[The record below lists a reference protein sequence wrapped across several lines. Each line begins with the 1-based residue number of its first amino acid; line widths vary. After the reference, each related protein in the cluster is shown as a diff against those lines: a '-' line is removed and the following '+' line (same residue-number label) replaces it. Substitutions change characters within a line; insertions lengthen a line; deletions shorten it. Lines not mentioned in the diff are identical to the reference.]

1 MNYIEQRLC
10 TITEDN
16 KEGRRYYNQWEL
28 AKDYMPKVLQSISQY
43 FPHYSLHDETHSE
56 SILNNIVK
64 ILGEEKINRMS
75 VVDLWL
81 LLTSAYYHDT
91 GMYISAED
99 KNKILCPD
107 SEFLKYLAKK
117 QANVSS
123 PMYEYACLFSI
134 KEQKI
139 FYKNEQLTSQN
150 IDALRFLIADYFR
163 SHHAERSAERTGF
176 DLSLNLPGNPIPQ
189 RIIKLLGKIC
199 RAHTQNQSEVLK
211 LPKVE
216 SSGCGT
222 ENCHP
227 LYIACLLRLGD
238 LLDIDTNRV
247 SEVLLS
253 TLPGIPAD
261 SVDYLATNR
270 DITHIHIDQSVIEM
284 TASCKK
290 YEVASLVDKWF
301 EMIKS
306 EVSFQSKNW
315 HLIVPDASFGALPS
329 TGRMIVE
336 LEGYDNFSLDEKPQ
350 FKIDDDRAIE
360 MLQGA
365 GLYDSHS
372 QCIRELLQNAVDATY
387 LRTFKEHRE
396 IQSVEEF
403 QEICAKDDY
412 RIEVIVKK
420 KKIEGDYV
428 YWQVKITDHGI
439 GIAKDELKYLSCTGS
454 SSQNEAKQKIIASM
468 PAWMRPS
475 GTFGIGFQ
483 SVFLITDKV
492 KMETRRW
499 GREDTLELELYNPT
513 GKEKGNILLKTV
525 KDEDRPFGTTICF
538 EVKRHIKPEWNYEK
552 GKECPDIYVDRDYWY
567 NETSR
572 SILERII
579 DFSRFSPVK
588 IQLNDRDMEGEES
601 NHFDFYDE
609 GTGLQVKLARK
620 DEFSKLFFKNQEIR
634 SFSINLPFL
643 DFCINILCGDAKDIL
658 TLNRNEVMEEYR
670 IKLRKDILI
679 STYHYLIKEFD
690 QLPDDDDYDGKGNS
704 TKQLAAAFIDEMIS
718 HTSFKTTIED
728 QKLKEYWEKI
738 KIKSDDNNAQNKT
751 IGELLN
757 SEKTEYIDIVT
768 EIKHISFVVEYKT
781 IVSFCDNTN
790 EVLFRGMSSIFLLRK
805 AHNYFK
811 GIQFNAKGIRISKET
826 TTHFIKEDDDTRK
839 RLIEDVYSLKDRS
852 RVSIGT
858 DNLQAV
864 YDDSS
869 GLSFLYPNRSLY
881 SRENMPCNEKYDA
894 LRINSDWY
902 EPTFYGYNFDVPVM
916 LCPYLHTPDDK
927 LKFLVDDELINYVYE
942 HRYHQEVTKEQI
954 KETYD
959 MFHEDFK
966 KVEERLSREDKL
978 I

>member
-1 MNYIEQRLC
+1 MNYIEERLC
-10 TITEDN
+10 YITENN

-64 ILGEEKINRMS
+64 ILGKDKVNRMS

-91 GMYISAED
+91 GMYISADD
-99 KNKILCPD
+99 KNKILCPG
-107 SEFLKYLAKK
+107 SKFVEYLAKK
-117 QANVSS
+117 QENVSS

-139 FYKNEQLTSQN
+139 YYKDELLTAQN

-163 SHHAERSAERTGF
+163 NYHAERSAEKMDF

-199 RAHTQNQSEVLK
+199 KAHTQNQSEVLK

-253 TLPGIPAD
+253 TLPSIPAD

-336 LEGYDNFSLDEKPQ
+336 LDGYDNFSLDEKPQ

-365 GLYDSHS
+365 GIYSRPS

-387 LRTFKEHRE
+387 LRIFKDHRE
-396 IQSVEEF
+396 IKTIEEF
-403 QEICAKDDY
+403 QEICAKDEY
-412 RIEVIVKK
+412 RIKIDVKK
-420 KKIEGDYV
+420 EKVDGDFV
-428 YWQVKITDHGI
+428 YWQVSITDQGI

-454 SSQNEAKQKIIASM
+454 SRQNEAKQKIVESM
-468 PAWMRPS
+468 PVWMRPS

-492 KMETRRW
+492 KMITRRW
-499 GREDTLELELYNPT
+499 GREDTLELELFNPT

-538 EVKRHIKPEWNYEK
+538 EVKRHITPEWNYEK
-552 GKECPDIYVDRDYWY
+552 GKECPDIYIDRDYWY
-567 NETSR
+567 NETSDDLFKEIR
-572 SILERII
+572 
-579 DFSRFSPVK
+579 DFSSFSLVK
-588 IQLNDRDMEGEES
+588 VLLNDESLNRDIEGKGS
-601 NHFDFYDE
+601 NHFDFFDE
-609 GTGLQVKLARK
+609 ETGLQVKLSQ
-620 DEFSKLFFKNQEIR
+620 EGYHNLFFKNQR
-634 SFSINLPFL
+634 VSDFSIDLPFL
-643 DFCINILCGDAKDIL
+643 EFDINILCGDAKDIL
-658 TLNRNEVMEEYR
+658 TLNRNGVREGYE
-670 IKLRKDILI
+670 IKLRNDILN
-679 STYHYLIKEFD
+679 STYKYLTKEFD
-690 QLPDDDDYDGKGNS
+690 KMPDDDNYDEEGNS
-704 TKQLAAAFIDEMIS
+704 TKKLAAALIDEMIS
-718 HTSFKTTIED
+718 HKSFQQPIEE
-728 QKLKEYWEKI
+728 QALKEYWEKL
-738 KIKSDDNNAQNKT
+738 KIDNYMKKKKT
-751 IGELLN
+751 IGEMLN
-757 SEKTEYIDIVT
+757 SGKIEYIVIFFSGRLEFYDNFNKVNYRDVLL
-768 EIKHISFVVEYKT
+768 SYKYP
-781 IVSFCDNTN
+781 
-790 EVLFRGMSSIFLLRK
+790 LFFLLRK

-811 GIQFNAKGIRISKET
+811 GIQFTEIGIRISKEPT
-826 TTHFIKEDDDTRK
+826 KQFIKEDDNSRIICLK
-839 RLIEDVYSLKDRS
+839 KLNLSLI
-852 RVSIGT
+852 
-858 DNLQAV
+858 
-864 YDDSS
+864 YDDTQATYKSS
-869 GLSFLYPNRSLY
+869 GLSFLYPERELY

-902 EPTFYGYNFDVPVM
+902 EPIFYGYNFEVPVM
-916 LCPYLHTPDDK
+916 LCPYLRTPDGLKFHVDDK
-927 LKFLVDDELINYVYE
+927 LIDYVYE
-942 HRYHQEVTKEQI
+942 HRYHSDVTKEQI
-954 KETYD
+954 KEVYEL
-959 MFHEDFK
+959 FHEDFK
-966 KVEERLSREDKL
+966 EAEIKL
-978 I
+978 FGK

>member
-1 MNYIEQRLC
+1 MNYIEERLC
-10 TITEDN
+10 YITENN

-64 ILGEEKINRMS
+64 ILGKDKVDRMS

-99 KNKILCPD
+99 KNKILCP
-107 SEFLKYLAKK
+107 SSKFVEYLAKK
-117 QANVSS
+117 QENVSS
-123 PMYEYACLFSI
+123 PMYEFACLFSI

-139 FYKNEQLTSQN
+139 YYKDELLTAQN

-163 SHHAERSAERTGF
+163 NYHAERSAEKMDF

-199 RAHTQNQSEVLK
+199 KAHTQNQSEVLK

-253 TLPGIPAD
+253 TLPSIPAD

-284 TASCKK
+284 TASCIK

-336 LEGYDNFSLDEKPQ
+336 LDGYDNFSLDEKPQ
-350 FKIDDDRAIE
+350 FKIDDHRAIE

-365 GLYDSHS
+365 GIYSRPS

-387 LRTFKEHRE
+387 LRIFKDHRE
-396 IQSVEEF
+396 IKTIEEF

-412 RIEVIVKK
+412 RIKVDVKK
-420 KKIEGDYV
+420 EKVEGDYV
-428 YWQVKITDHGI
+428 YWQVTITDQGI

-454 SSQNEAKQKIIASM
+454 SRQNEAKQKIVESM
-468 PAWMRPS
+468 PTWMRPS

-492 KMETRRW
+492 KMTTRRW
-499 GREDTLELELYNPT
+499 GREDTLELELFNPT

-538 EVKRHIKPEWNYEK
+538 EVKRHITPEWNYEK
-552 GKECPDIYVDRDYWY
+552 GKECPDIYIDRDYWY
-567 NETSR
+567 NETSDDLFKEIR
-572 SILERII
+572 N
-579 DFSRFSPVK
+579 FSSFSLVK
-588 IQLNDRDMEGEES
+588 IQLKLNDESLYLDTEDEIS
-601 NHFDFYDE
+601 NHFDFFDE
-609 GTGLQVKLARK
+609 ETGLQVKLNPK
-620 DEFSKLFFKNQEIR
+620 PLFYKGSSRLYFKNQR
-634 SFSINLPFL
+634 VSDFSIDFPFL
-643 DFCINILCGDAKDIL
+643 GFDINILCCDAKDIL
-658 TLNRNEVMEEYR
+658 TLNRNGVREGYE
-670 IKLRKDILI
+670 IKLRNDILI
-679 STYHYLIKEFD
+679 STYKYLIKEFD
-690 QLPDDDDYDGKGNS
+690 ELPNDDREINS
-704 TKQLAAAFIDEMIS
+704 TKQLAAALIDEMIS
-718 HTSFKTTIED
+718 HKGFQQTIEG
-728 QKLKEYWEKI
+728 QTLQEYWEKLMI
-738 KIKSDDNNAQNKT
+738 DIWIEDDDHIIRRKT
-751 IGELLN
+751 ISELLN
-757 SEKTEYIDIVT
+757 LGRKEHVDVDIVGNK
-768 EIKHISFVVEYKT
+768 IIYYDNSHYF
-781 IVSFCDNTN
+781 IV
-790 EVLFRGMSSIFLLRK
+790 RGFGQLGLPVFLLRK
-805 AHNYFK
+805 AHDFLK
-811 GIQFNAKGIRISKET
+811 GIQFSEKGIRISKEPT
-826 TTHFIKEDDDTRK
+826 KQFIKEDDNSRIN
-839 RLIEDVYSLKDRS
+839 LLEQILKVHRTS
-852 RVSIGT
+852 E
-858 DNLQAV
+858 AM
-864 YDDSS
+864 YDSF
-869 GLSFLYPNRSLY
+869 GLSFLYPSRRLY

-902 EPTFYGYNFDVPVM
+902 EPIFYGYNFDVPVM
-916 LCPYLHTPDDK
+916 LCPYLRTPDELKFYVDDK
-927 LKFLVDDELINYVYE
+927 LIDYVYE
-942 HRYHQEVTKEQI
+942 HRYHSDVTKEQI
-954 KETYD
+954 KEVYEL
-959 MFHEDFK
+959 FHEDFK
-966 KVEERLSREDKL
+966 EAEIKL
-978 I
+978 FGK

>member
-1 MNYIEQRLC
+1 
-10 TITEDN
+10 
-16 KEGRRYYNQWEL
+16 
-28 AKDYMPKVLQSISQY
+28 MPKVLQNISQY

-64 ILGEEKINRMS
+64 MLGKDKINRMS

-99 KNKILCPD
+99 KINISRPG
-107 SEFLKYLAKK
+107 SEFVKYLAKK

-123 PMYEYACLFSI
+123 PMYEYACLFII

-139 FYKNEQLTSQN
+139 YYKDELLTAQN

-163 SHHAERSAERTGF
+163 SDHAGRSAEKMDF

-222 ENCHP
+222 ESCHP

-253 TLPGIPAD
+253 TLPSIPAD

-270 DITHIHIDQSVIEM
+270 DITHIHIDQSVVEM

-290 YEVASLVDKWF
+290 YEVATLVDKWF

-306 EVSFQSKNW
+306 EVSFQSKNR

-336 LEGYDNFSLDEKPQ
+336 LDGYDNFSLDEKPQ

-365 GLYDSHS
+365 GIYSSPS

-387 LRTFKEHRE
+387 LRIFKEHRG
-396 IQSVEEF
+396 IKTVEEF

-412 RIEVIVKK
+412 IIKVDVERKK
-420 KKIEGDYV
+420 EKEEGDYSC
-428 YWQVKITDHGI
+428 WQVTITDQGI
-439 GIAKDELKYLSCTGS
+439 GIARDELKYLSCTGS
-454 SSQNEAKQKIIASM
+454 SRQNEAKQKIVESM
-468 PAWMRPS
+468 PEWMRPS

-492 KMETRRW
+492 KMITRRW
-499 GREDTLELELYNPT
+499 GREDTLELELFNPT

-525 KDEDRPFGTTICF
+525 KDEDQPFGTTLCF
-538 EVKRHIKPEWNYEK
+538 EVKRHIKPEWNYKK

-572 SILERII
+572 NILEEIE
-579 DFSRFSPVK
+579 DFSEFSLVK
-588 IQLNDRDMEGEES
+588 ILLNDESPNKDMEGDES
-601 NHFDFYDE
+601 NHFDFFDE
-609 GTGLQVKLARK
+609 ETGLQVKLAHRNR
-620 DEFSKLFFKNQEIR
+620 LFFKNQKVGN
-634 SFSINLPFL
+634 FGINLPFFRF
-643 DFCINILCGDAKDIL
+643 DINILSGDAKDIL
-658 TLNRNEVMEEYR
+658 TLNRNEVREEYR
-670 IKLRKDILI
+670 IKLWNDVLS
-679 STYHYLIKEFD
+679 STYKYITQKFD
-690 QLPDDDDYDGKGNS
+690 QLPDDDYYDRERNS
-704 TKQLAAAFIDEMIS
+704 TKQLAAAFIDEIKR
-718 HTSFKTTIED
+718 HTGFLQTIED
-728 QKLKEYWEKI
+728 QKLQETWKKLKI
-738 KIKSDDNNAQNKT
+738 INDNDEQVIDEIT
-751 IGELLN
+751 IDELFN
-757 SEKTEYIDIVT
+757 SEETEYI
-768 EIKHISFVVEYKT
+768 EYNPISY
-781 IVSFCDNTN
+781 SRCD
-790 EVLFRGMSSIFLLRK
+790 LIISSIYYNSTEVFRIKLNELAIFLFGK
-805 AHNYFK
+805 VHHYFK
-811 GIQFNAKGIRISKET
+811 GIQFNAKGIRISNDTIKQY
-826 TTHFIKEDDDTRK
+826 IKEEDDTRY
-839 RLIEDVYSLKDRS
+839 RFLKDVCYER
-852 RVSIGT
+852 
-858 DNLQAV
+858 DNDLQVACHLH
-864 YDDSS
+864 
-869 GLSFLYPNRSLY
+869 GLFLRLPNREFYL
-881 SRENMPCNEKYDA
+881 RENMPCNEKYDS
-894 LRINSDWY
+894 LRINSNWY
-902 EPTFYGYNFDVPVM
+902 EPTFYGFNFDVPVM
-916 LCPYLHTPDDK
+916 LCPYILTPDEK
-927 LKFLVDDELINYVYE
+927 LKYLVDDQLIDYVYE
-942 HRYHQEVTKEQI
+942 HRYHSEVTKEEI
-954 KETYD
+954 KEIYD
-959 MFHEDFK
+959 MFHQDFK
-966 KVEERLSREDKL
+966 NAEEELSREGKF